1 MKFTDYRTFKTAIG
15 GKLLEL
21 EIGKVCELAN
31 GQVMVR
37 YGDTVVNVTA
47 CASKEP
53 RPDIDFFPL
62 SCDYEEKMYAAGKD
76 SRRIYKDE
84 KADRSEKAILT
95 IPV

>member
-37 YGDTVVNVTA
+37 YSRKRNGVRVQGAKTGH
-47 CASKEP
+47 
-53 RPDIDFFPL
+53 RFFPAVL
-62 SCDYEEKMYAAGKD
+62 
-76 SRRIYKDE
+76 R
-84 KADRSEKAILT
+84 L
-95 IPV
+95 